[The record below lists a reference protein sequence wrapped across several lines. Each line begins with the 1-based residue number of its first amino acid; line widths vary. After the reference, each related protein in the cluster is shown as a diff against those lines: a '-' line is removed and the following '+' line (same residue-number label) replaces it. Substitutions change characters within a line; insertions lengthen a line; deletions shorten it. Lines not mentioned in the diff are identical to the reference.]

1 MGQGPRIDLNADV
14 GESFGPW
21 PMGDDSQLL
30 RLVTSANVACGFHA
44 GDPAVMD
51 RTVGLVAEAGLAL
64 GAHPG
69 YPDLRGFGRRAM
81 TANPAEVEADVL
93 YQVAALA
100 GFARA
105 HGVALSHV
113 KPHGA
118 LYNQAAAEPPL
129 ARAVARAVARYSP
142 ELRLVG
148 LAGSGAMRE
157 AAAEAGLRFVAEAF
171 PDRRY
176 EADGTL
182 RDRRHPDAVL
192 TDPAAVARQAVM
204 LAREGCVIAV
214 NGAVIHLRAET
225 LCLHGDH
232 PAALANGRVVRDA
245 LAGAGLEVRAIA

>member
-21 PMGDDSQLL
+21 PMGDDARLL
-30 RLVTSANVACGFHA
+30 PLVTSANVACGFHA
-44 GDPAVMD
+44 GDPQVMD
-51 RTVGLVAEAGLAL
+51 RTVALVAQAGVAL

-81 TANPAEVEADVL
+81 AAEPAEVEADVL

-105 HGVALSHV
+105 HGLTLSHA

-129 ARAVARAVARYSP
+129 ARAVARGVARFSA

-148 LAGSGAMRE
+148 LASSQPMRE
-157 AAAEAGLRFVAEAF
+157 AAAEAGLRFAAEAF

-176 EADGTL
+176 EADGSL
-182 RDRRHPDAVL
+182 RSRRLPDAVL

-204 LAREGCVIAV
+204 LAREGCALAV
-214 NGAVIHLRAET
+214 DGSVVHLRAET

-232 PAALANGRVVRDA
+232 PAALANARAVREA
-245 LAGAGLEVRAIA
+245 LAAAGLEVRAME